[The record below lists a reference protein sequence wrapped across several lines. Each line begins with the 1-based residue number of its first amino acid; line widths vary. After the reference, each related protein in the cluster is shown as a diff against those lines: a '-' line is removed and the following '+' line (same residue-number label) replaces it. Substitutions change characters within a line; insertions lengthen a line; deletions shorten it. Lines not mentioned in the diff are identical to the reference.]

1 MDNYN
6 TPWTEAQEKVIADC
20 VAENPANISDAIGKA
35 SRLIGRTYTAC
46 LQRWYCRIKHNTEVF
61 TLSSGNATHK
71 NTKNIAVSS
80 SNEDTNVS
88 AEVVEQETKPTTQEF
103 VIRIVVE
110 LQ

>member
-6 TPWTEAQEKVIADC
+6 THWTEAQEKIIAGC

-35 SRLIGRTYTAC
+35 AKLIGRTYTAC

-61 TLSSGNATHK
+61 TLSSGNVTHK
-71 NTKNIAVSS
+71 NTKNIAVHS

-88 AEVVEQETKPTTQEF
+88 AEVVEQETTPTTQDF